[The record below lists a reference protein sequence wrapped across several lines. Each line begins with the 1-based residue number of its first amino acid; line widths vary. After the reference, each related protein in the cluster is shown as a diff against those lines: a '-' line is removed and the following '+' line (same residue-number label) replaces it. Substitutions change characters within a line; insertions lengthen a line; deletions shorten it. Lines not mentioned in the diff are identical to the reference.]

1 MADGT
6 TETVTQTAPTAFAQP
21 FLQFGMQEAGRLY
34 GGYKD
39 PSDPSEDAKTIYGPQ
54 FFQGQTY
61 AGFDPYQTE
70 AMTAQVARARAGSP
84 LTQQAQATLGSFL
97 GSTGPEG
104 QYVPPAQSG
113 LLTGA
118 IQRALAPVQ
127 ARVQSQLAQRGRLG
141 SGAAADVTARAL
153 GDVAAD
159 IAYRDFATQRGLGL
173 QAAQMA
179 PAMAAADYADIAR
192 LQQAGAQRQAM
203 AQKQVEENMRRYQYE
218 QMAPYENLVRYQNL
232 IAGFPM
238 GDVSTQITP
247 YFEPSSGQQFLGGA
261 ASLLGALGA
270 ENLSP
275 SERFTYGI
283 LGGALGSS

>member
-21 FLQFGMQEAGRLY
+21 FLQYGMEEAGRLY
-34 GGYKD
+34 ETG
-39 PSDPSEDAKTIYGPQ
+39 GPQ
-54 FFQGQTY
+54 FYEGQTY
-61 AGFDPYQTE
+61 AGFDPLQTE
-70 AMTAQVARARAGSP
+70 AMEAQAARARAGSP
-84 LTQQAQATLGSFL
+84 LTQQAQATVGSFL

-104 QYVPPAQSG
+104 QYIPPAQSG

-118 IQRALAPVQ
+118 IQRALDPVQ

-159 IAYRDFATQRGLGL
+159 VAYRDFATQRGLGL

-179 PAMAAADYADIAR
+179 PQMAAADYADIGI
-192 LQQAGAQRQAM
+192 LGQVGAQRQAM
-203 AQKQVEENMRRYQYE
+203 GQKGIDEAMQRYSFE
-218 QMAPYENLVRYQNL
+218 QMSPYENLARYQNL

-238 GDVSTQITP
+238 GEQKTTVTP
-247 YFEPSSGQQFLGGA
+247 YYEPSSTQQFLGGYLGA
-261 ASLLGALGA
+261 ASAGIEDPYARFLLGYGA
-270 ENLSP
+270 T
-275 SERFTYGI
+275 R
-283 LGGALGSS
+283 

>member
-6 TETVTQTAPTAFAQP
+6 TETVTQTGVDAFAQP
-21 FLQFGMQEAGRLY
+21 FLQYGMSEALRQYQAG
-34 GGYKD
+34 
-39 PSDPSEDAKTIYGPQ
+39 APQ
-54 FFQGQTY
+54 FYQGQTY
-61 AGFDPYQTE
+61 AGFTPQTE
-70 AMTAQVARARAGSP
+70 QALRMQEQRAVAGSP
-84 LTQQAQATLGSFL
+84 LTQQAQSTVGSFL

-118 IQRALAPVQ
+118 IQRALDPVQ

-159 IAYRDFATQRGLGL
+159 VAYRDFATQRGLGL

-179 PAMAAADYADIAR
+179 PAMAAADYSDIAR
-192 LQQAGAQRQAM
+192 LQQVGAAREAQAQRGIEEAM
-203 AQKQVEENMRRYQYE
+203 QRYQYE
-218 QMAPYENLVRYQNL
+218 QTSPMEQLSRYQNI

-238 GDVSTQITP
+238 GQVSTQITP
-247 YFEPSSGQQFLGGA
+247 YFEPSRGQQFLGGA
-261 ASLLGALGA
+261 LIGSQIYEQDPLTGALIGGLLGR
-270 ENLSP
+270 S
-275 SERFTYGI
+275 
-283 LGGALGSS
+283 

>member
-1 MADGT
+1 MAEVAGT
-6 TETVTQTAPTAFAQP
+6 TETTTQTGVDPFAQR
-21 FLQFGMQEAGRLY
+21 FLQYGMSEALRQYQAGAPQFYGGRTFAEFAPQTEQALRMQE
-34 GGYKD
+34 
-39 PSDPSEDAKTIYGPQ
+39 Q
-54 FFQGQTY
+54 
-61 AGFDPYQTE
+61 
-70 AMTAQVARARAGSP
+70 RAVAGSP

-118 IQRALAPVQ
+118 IQRALDPVQ

-192 LQQAGAQRQAM
+192 LQQVGAAREAQAQRGIEEAM
-203 AQKQVEENMRRYQYE
+203 QRYQYE
-218 QMAPYENLVRYQNL
+218 QTSPMEQLARYQNI

-238 GDVSTQITP
+238 GQVSTQITP

-261 ASLLGALGA
+261 ATLAGLLPEGATTRERLGYGLIGGLLGQA
-270 ENLSP
+270 
-275 SERFTYGI
+275 
-283 LGGALGSS
+283 

>member
-6 TETVTQTAPTAFAQP
+6 TETVTQTEFGGEFGQP
-21 FLQFGMQEAGRLY
+21 FLQYGMSEALRQYQAGAPQFYGGRTFAEFAPQTEQALRMQE
-34 GGYKD
+34 
-39 PSDPSEDAKTIYGPQ
+39 Q
-54 FFQGQTY
+54 
-61 AGFDPYQTE
+61 
-70 AMTAQVARARAGSP
+70 RAVAGSP

-97 GSTGPEG
+97 GSTGAQG

-118 IQRALAPVQ
+118 IQRALDPVQ

-179 PAMAAADYADIAR
+179 PAMAAADYADISR
-192 LQQAGAQRQAM
+192 LQQVGAAREAQAQRGIEEAM
-203 AQKQVEENMRRYQYE
+203 QRYQYE
-218 QMAPYENLVRYQNL
+218 QTSPMEQLARYQNI

-238 GDVSTQITP
+238 GQVSTQITP
-247 YFEPSSGQQFLGGA
+247 YFEPSRGQQFLGGY
-261 ASLLGALGA
+261 LGAAGA
-270 ENLSP
+270 GIENDYLRFAAGLLSQD
-275 SERFTYGI
+275 
-283 LGGALGSS
+283 

>member
-6 TETVTQTAPTAFAQP
+6 TETVTQTGVDAFAQP
-21 FLQFGMQEAGRLY
+21 FLQYGMSEALRQYQAG
-34 GGYKD
+34 
-39 PSDPSEDAKTIYGPQ
+39 APQ

-61 AGFDPYQTE
+61 AGFTPQTE
-70 AMTAQVARARAGSP
+70 QALRMQEQRALAGSP
-84 LTQQAQATLGSFL
+84 LTQQAQATVGSFL
-97 GSTGPEG
+97 GGTGAEG

-118 IQRALAPVQ
+118 IQRALDPVQ

-159 IAYRDFATQRGLGL
+159 VAYRDFATQRGLGL

-179 PAMAAADYADIAR
+179 PAMAATDYADIAR
-192 LQQAGAQRQAM
+192 LQQVGAAREAQEQRGIQEAM
-203 AQKQVEENMRRYQYE
+203 QRYQYE
-218 QMAPYENLVRYQNL
+218 QTSPQEQLARYQNI

-238 GDVSTQITP
+238 GQVSTQITP

-261 ASLLGALGA
+261 ATLAGLLPESASTRERLGYGLIGGLLGQA
-270 ENLSP
+270 
-275 SERFTYGI
+275 
-283 LGGALGSS
+283 